1 MIVLKILNLFDEVIN
16 KIPEPVMNVLNFLAM
31 LFTIAAGIGIP
42 TSIFT
47 IFADSINLNDGDGNI
62 SPKVFIVSL
71 AIMLILILARYFC
84 FKSQTIKNYRQISEK
99 YYRLMHDFRNEI
111 NQMELYYKD
120 IEAGRREWD
129 MELFT
134 TLVSKYLVQGLDNLC
149 EILQV
154 LSGSHKKI
162 CGCIKY
168 LYTNE
173 TGAINY
179 NNALVKTF
187 VRSQNTDS
195 NRVVLDE
202 KNAEKPIK
210 VSENTDFRTIVNVDQ
225 SYNNDVFYKQNL
237 IKYDKQLSKADPN
250 SHYDNTTEHY
260 EQYYIATIVAPI
272 RVANKRL
279 FYKSENTDYDLLG
292 FLCVDTLDGHLF
304 TENRRESFTYIV
316 KAYASTFYNIMSK
329 YQYYMMKF
337 AEYEKSLKPDGQ
349 MRQKQPQNN
358 QTKQSSQ
365 GRRKQNNSHRN
376 RKN

>member
-1 MIVLKILNLFDEVIN
+1 MIALRIWDLFDEAIN
-16 KIPEPVMNVLNFLAM
+16 KIPEPVMNMLNFLAT

-47 IFADSINLNDGDGNI
+47 IFADSINSNNGDGGI
-62 SPKVFIVSL
+62 SSEVFIVSL
-71 AIMLILILARYFC
+71 AIMVILVLARYFC
-84 FKSQTIKNYRQISEK
+84 FKLQTIKNYRQISEK

-120 IEAGRREWD
+120 IESGIREWD
-129 MELFT
+129 IELFT
-134 TLVSKYLVQGLDNLC
+134 TLVSKFLVQGLDNLC
-149 EILQV
+149 EMLQI

-179 NNALVKTF
+179 NNALVQTF
-187 VRSQNTDS
+187 VRSRNTDS

-202 KNAEKPIK
+202 KNAGKPIK
-210 VSENTDFRTIVNVDQ
+210 VSENTDFRTIVNGDQ
-225 SYNNDVFYKQNL
+225 IYNNDVFYKQNL

-279 FYKSENTDYDLLG
+279 FYKSENADYDLLG

-304 TENRRESFTYIV
+304 TESRRESFTYIV
-316 KAYASTFYNIMSK
+316 KAYASTFYNMMSK

-349 MRQKQPQNN
+349 MTQKQPQNN

-365 GRRKQNNSHRN
+365 GRRKRNNSN
-376 RKN
+376 RKRKN

>member
-1 MIVLKILNLFDEVIN
+1 M
-16 KIPEPVMNVLNFLAM
+16 LNFLAT

-47 IFADSINLNDGDGNI
+47 IFADSINSNNGDGGI
-62 SPKVFIVSL
+62 SSEVFIVSL
-71 AIMLILILARYFC
+71 AIMVILVLARYFC
-84 FKSQTIKNYRQISEK
+84 FKLQTIKNYRQISEK

-120 IEAGRREWD
+120 IESGIREWD
-129 MELFT
+129 IELFT
-134 TLVSKYLVQGLDNLC
+134 TLVSKFLVQGLDNLC
-149 EILQV
+149 EMLQI

-187 VRSQNTDS
+187 VRSRNTDS

-202 KNAEKPIK
+202 KNAGKPIK
-210 VSENTDFRTIVNVDQ
+210 VSENTDFRTIVNGDQ
-225 SYNNDVFYKQNL
+225 IYNNDVFYKQNL

-279 FYKSENTDYDLLG
+279 FYKSENADYDLLG

-304 TENRRESFTYIV
+304 TESRRESFTYIV
-316 KAYASTFYNIMSK
+316 KAYASTFYNMMSK

-349 MRQKQPQNN
+349 MTQKQPQNN

-365 GRRKQNNSHRN
+365 GRRKRNNSN
-376 RKN
+376 RKRKN